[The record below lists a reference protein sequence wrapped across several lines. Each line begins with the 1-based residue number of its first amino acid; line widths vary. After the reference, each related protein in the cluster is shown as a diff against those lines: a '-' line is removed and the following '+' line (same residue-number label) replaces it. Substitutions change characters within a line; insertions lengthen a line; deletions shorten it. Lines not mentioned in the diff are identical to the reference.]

1 MAACSRCG
9 VETELYNGRVPICV
23 KCADLWEAKRK
34 PPTSEQ
40 IRRTLVDQ
48 IAEATA
54 RVSEANRKFSQTMDT
69 FPSGLPH
76 PDGVQRIQNASHE
89 LAVARKEMM
98 TAHKRLT
105 EYLERGIVPED
116 LKRSG

>member
-9 VETELYNGRVPICV
+9 VETELYDNGLPVCV
-23 KCADLWEAKRK
+23 KCSDLWETKRK
-34 PPTSEQ
+34 PPTSDQ
-40 IRRTLVDQ
+40 LRRTLVDR

-54 RVSEANRKFSQTMDT
+54 RVSETNRKFSETMDR

-76 PDGVQRIQNASHE
+76 PDGVKRIQNASTE
-89 LAVARKEMM
+89 LNIARKEMM
-98 TAHKRLT
+98 TAHKRLI
-105 EYLERGIVPED
+105 EYLESGIVPED

>member
-9 VETELYNGRVPICV
+9 VETELYDRGVSLCV

-34 PPTSEQ
+34 PPASEQ

-54 RVSEANRKFSQTMDT
+54 RVSEANRKFSEAIDR

-76 PDGVQRIQNASHE
+76 PDGV
-89 LAVARKEMM
+89 
-98 TAHKRLT
+98 
-105 EYLERGIVPED
+105 
-116 LKRSG
+116 

>member
-9 VETELYNGRVPICV
+9 VETELYDSGLPICV
-23 KCADLWEAKRK
+23 KCSNLWELKRK
-34 PPTSEQ
+34 PPTSDQ
-40 IRRTLVDQ
+40 IRRALGAD

-54 RVSEANRKFSQTMDT
+54 RVSEANRKFSETMDR

-76 PDGVQRIQNASHE
+76 PDGVRRIQAASNE
-89 LAVARKEMM
+89 LTVARKDMM
-98 TAHKRLT
+98 TAHKRLNDYI
-105 EYLERGIVPED
+105 EHGIVPED